1 MSKNTSCKWVVASVG
16 LIAMG
21 TASAQLKISGS
32 DTLESFFQA
41 GLAQYARGPGA
52 GVAVKAEYKG
62 TGQGFK
68 DLCEGRASI
77 VPASSKL
84 EGDALRRCQ
93 SAQVNVVE
101 LPIAWGAVVVIA
113 HPSHA
118 AMGEIT
124 MAELKAIFDPAS
136 AGKVTSWAQVRAG
149 QADTPLHVVS
159 LDPNSGTTTFFGSKV
174 HGMKNFVRAD
184 AKVTSNHNDLLKIVA
199 SDPSAISFVGLA
211 ALSDSKAA
219 VWRVPV
225 NFGSGPVVAGKTSI
239 LNGTY
244 GPLSRLLYVYAD
256 KAALAEKDKQTL
268 NFTTWLLEHAS
279 RLAQYEGFVPLID
292 ENYAD
297 GVRRLT
303 AK

>member
-1 MSKNTSCKWVVASVG
+1 MSKNTSCKWLLASVG
-16 LIAMG
+16 LIVASS
-21 TASAQLKISGS
+21 ASAQIRISGS
-32 DTLESFFQA
+32 ETLESFFQA
-41 GLAQYARGPGA
+41 GLSQYARGPGA
-52 GVAVKAEYKG
+52 GVVVKAEYKG

-68 DLCEGRASI
+68 DLCDGRAAL
-77 VPASSKL
+77 VPASAKL

-93 SAQVNVVE
+93 SAQVNPVE
-101 LPIAWGAVVVIA
+101 LPIAWDAVVVVA

-136 AGKVTSWAQVRAG
+136 AGKVMSWAQVRAG
-149 QADTPLHVVS
+149 QADTPLSVVS
-159 LDPNSGTTTFFGSKV
+159 LDPNSGTTAFFGNKV
-174 HGMKNFVRAD
+174 HGMKNFIRTD
-184 AKVTSNHNDLLKIVA
+184 AKVSTSHTEILKLIA
-199 SDPSAISFVGLA
+199 ANPNAIGFVSLGALA
-211 ALSDSKAA
+211 ESKAA

-225 NFGSGPVVAGKTSI
+225 NFGSGPVVASKTSI

-244 GPLSRLLYVYAD
+244 GPFSRLLYVYAD

-268 NFTTWLLEHAS
+268 TFMTWLLEHAA
-279 RLAQYEGFVPLID
+279 RMAQYEGFVPLID

-297 GVRRLT
+297 GVRRLS